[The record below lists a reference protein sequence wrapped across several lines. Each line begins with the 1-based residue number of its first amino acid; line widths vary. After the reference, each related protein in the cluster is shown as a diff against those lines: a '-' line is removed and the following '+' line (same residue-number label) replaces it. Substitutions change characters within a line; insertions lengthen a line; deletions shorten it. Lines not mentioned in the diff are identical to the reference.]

1 MEDLK
6 WYAMTTDEA
15 AAELKTDISSGLSRK
30 EAARRCRRLGENRI
44 YKTGD
49 DNPFRPIV
57 KMASDVSLII
67 MFVLSVVGA
76 FFADTAMS
84 VLCIFLTLGAFA
96 FSSVT
101 YLYTKRYFESA
112 ASSSLPTVRVR
123 RDGKVYS
130 VSIRHVVEGDV
141 IILRRGDIVPC
152 DCRLISSENLKALEF
167 TGRIEGRDKNEI
179 TRKNADRVFL
189 AGEHPTVAQQE
200 NMIGAASAIVSGH
213 GTALAVRCGS
223 DTFIS
228 SMKGELELVPDSKK
242 DLPTIKQFSSFTSK
256 VALIMLICALPV
268 TLIVFFVGKDSFGLL
283 DTLMTLA
290 AIVVTSSGE
299 ALTAVMYIIPMV
311 AMMRAKNSENSARI
325 KFLHAVGELNYND
338 SVIFYG
344 DEALVNREM
353 SAERIYASNLFFPA
367 DKPNDDAGFV
377 TLVENAVLGTSCNLA
392 TAEQDK
398 SLGGSVAKAVLD
410 LARTANVDPGA
421 LMAENPVVEFKK
433 ASESQFDTALV
444 KNGEHHTVICTSMSS
459 DILSICTHMRTP
471 SGILPLTSD
480 KKSDLIRAHTQ
491 LERQAKKVLFVA
503 SSDCPASSLS
513 RLALVQNQL
522 IFDGY
527 IEFAA
532 PYVENCRE
540 LVDELREADQSVY
553 FFAPES
559 GNSVITAFNT
569 GIVHRKSEIAY
580 ASHFR
585 KNGHGVDHGLGE
597 YRAYLGF
604 GGAELRA
611 LTQLIRGDNGTVSM
625 VCSDVGGLS
634 ASAKANALICVSGE
648 TEDRRTP
655 IDRPA
660 DYSQIIKKNSDVI
673 IPPAD
678 GGERGIKSFMTLFA
692 CSKTACANLCGFLK
706 YLLFTQSLRLSAAVI
721 PLIIGK
727 KLLLPVQILVLGF
740 VLDFLAAVCFALSGT
755 ENGIRSRLSDIETV
769 FSKPLKA
776 YFKYPVAGI
785 TLGGILILLSAVFGF
800 SGATSDPNLSVL
812 AFGTVAACQIA
823 AVAMMA
829 RPGRADK
836 LCRALLSVAA
846 LLTVA
851 VLALGVALPSFG
863 AILGIGSPGWQVM
876 AATPIAAVIGAVI
889 INVTDKYL

>member
-6 WYAMTTDEA
+6 WYAMTVEET
-15 AAELKTDISSGLSRK
+15 AAELKTDVSSGLSRK

-44 YKTGD
+44 YRTGD
-49 DNPFRPIV
+49 DNPFRPVV

-67 MFVLSVVGA
+67 MLVLSIVGA

-84 VLCIFLTLGAFA
+84 VVCIFMTLWAFA
-96 FSSVT
+96 FSSIT

-152 DCRLISSENLKALEF
+152 DCRLISSDNLKALEF
-167 TGRIEGRDKNEI
+167 TGKIEGRDKNEI
-179 TRKNADRVFL
+179 TKKNADRIFL
-189 AGEHPTVAQQE
+189 AGENPTVAQQE
-200 NMIGAASAIVSGH
+200 NMIGASAAIVSGH
-213 GTALAVRCGS
+213 GIAVAVRCGT

-228 SMKGELELVPDSKK
+228 QMKGELELVSEAKK
-242 DLPTIKQFSSFTSK
+242 DLPTIKQFSSFASK
-256 VALIMLICALPV
+256 VALVMLICELPV
-268 TLIVFFVGKDSFGLL
+268 TLIVFFVGKDSFELL

-290 AIVVTSSGE
+290 AIVVTSSSE

-311 AMMRAKNSENSARI
+311 AMMRSKNAQNGAQV
-325 KFLHAVGELNYND
+325 KFLSALGELNYND

-367 DKPNDDAGFV
+367 DKPSDDKGFI
-377 TLVENAVLGTSCNLA
+377 TLVENAVLGTSCNLN

-398 SLGGSVAKAVLD
+398 SLGGSVARAALD
-410 LARTANVDPGA
+410 LAQRAEVNVET
-421 LMAENPVVEFKK
+421 LKKENSVVEFKS
-433 ASESQFDTALV
+433 ASESQFDTTLV
-444 KNGEHHTVICTSMSS
+444 KTGEHHTVICTSMSS
-459 DILSICTHMRTP
+459 DILRICTHMRTP
-471 SGILPLTSD
+471 SGILPMPSD
-480 KKSDLIRAHTQ
+480 KKNDLIRAYTQ

-503 SSDCPASSLS
+503 SSDCPTSSLA

-522 IFDGY
+522 VFDGY

-553 FFAPES
+553 FFGDES

-569 GIVHRKSEIAY
+569 GIVHRKNEIAY

-585 KNGHGVDHGLGE
+585 KNGHGVDHGFGE

-611 LTQLIRGDNGTVSM
+611 LTQLIRGDNGTVSLI
-625 VCSDVGGLS
+625 CSDVGGLS

-648 TEDRRTP
+648 TENRRTP
-655 IDRPA
+655 IDQPA

-678 GGERGIKSFMTLFA
+678 RGERGIKSFMTLFA

-706 YLLFTQSLRLSAAVI
+706 YLLFSQSLRLCAAVI

-727 KLLLPVQILVLGF
+727 KLLLPVQILTLGF
-740 VLDFLAAVCFALSGT
+740 VLDFLAAICFALAGT
-755 ENGIRSRLSDIETV
+755 GNSIKTRLCDIETV
-769 FSKPLKA
+769 FSKPLRS

-785 TLGGILILLSAVFGF
+785 TLGGVLILLAAVFGF

-812 AFGTVAACQIA
+812 AFGSVAACQISA
-823 AVAMMA
+823 IAIMA
-829 RPGRADK
+829 RPGKGDK
-836 LCRALLSVAA
+836 LCRILIAVFSLLTLALLA
-846 LLTVA
+846 LC
-851 VLALGVALPSFG
+851 VALPSFG
-863 AILGIGSPGWQVM
+863 AILGIASPGWQVI

-889 INVTDKYL
+889 INVTDRYL